1 MTELSFVLEF
11 RVTATQEWLG
21 TLVEARGEKGL
32 VAVLEDV
39 LQALRETFDSPIEV
53 LVVRRVEPRM
63 VGEQVR

>member
-39 LQALRETFDSPIEV
+39 LQALQDAFASPIEV